1 MLDSQGAT
9 LVGETPGRKLYR
21 AEILLGPL
29 KIASVTENPQDAV
42 QSAGHHLKS
51 FLNTRDLKTLTE
63 SSEEELRQL
72 SEKYEYVTG
81 SGIVSVT
88 MEGEGKVQVLP
99 PLDIFILQKKF
110 KDGKFPVNYGAK
122 DEYGCCKVL
131 ISELTNTR
139 IAGQDVHEALRAHV
153 QSERHQRRL
162 GRIFVNNVEVETFRY
177 VELTISLLLILSF
190 ILQARRKSSH
200 R

>member
-21 AEILLGPL
+21 AEILLGPV

-72 SEKYEYVTG
+72 SAKYEYVTG

-88 MEGEGKVQVLP
+88 MEGEGKAQVLP

-139 IAGQDVHEALRAHV
+139 IAGQDVHEALKAHV
-153 QSERHQRRL
+153 QSERYQRRL
-162 GRIFVNNVEVETFRY
+162 GRIFVNNVEIETFR
-177 VELTISLLLILSF
+177 
-190 ILQARRKSSH
+190 
-200 R
+200 